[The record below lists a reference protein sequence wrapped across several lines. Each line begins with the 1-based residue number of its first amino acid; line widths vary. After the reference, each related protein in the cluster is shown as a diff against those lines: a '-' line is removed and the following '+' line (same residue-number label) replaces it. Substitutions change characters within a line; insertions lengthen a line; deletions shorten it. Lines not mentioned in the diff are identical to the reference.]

1 MPYSFFRAEVGEG
14 NVAEVTS
21 TGDTIEGDFKK
32 ETAPPK
38 GVDGSPSTHFK
49 TERPA
54 FADDGLIDLLLQ
66 KNVVINAHPIDE
78 GQPLWETLLFG
89 FGPTILIVGLFVL
102 LARRAQAAA
111 GGGGLGGFGRSR
123 AKRYDAEQTKESVD
137 FGDVAGIDEAED
149 ELVEVVDFL
158 RNPGRYTKLG
168 ASVPRGVLLSGPP
181 GTGKTLLARA
191 VAGEAGVPFFSL
203 SASEFIEAI
212 VGVGASRV
220 RDLFAQAKAA
230 APAIIFID
238 ELDAIG
244 RSRGGGVS
252 LGGHDEREQ
261 TLNQILTEMDGFSGS
276 EGVIVIASTNRPEV
290 LDSALLRPGRFDRR
304 VTVNPPDQTGRRLIL
319 EVHTRGVPLA
329 EDVDLQSIAASTP
342 GMVGADLR
350 NLVNE
355 AALTAARREHEKVQ
369 LADFT
374 DSLEKIVLGAER
386 KIVLSPDERERTA
399 YHESGHALLGM
410 LQPGADP
417 VRKISI
423 IPRGRALG
431 VTFQS
436 PVDRPVR
443 LLRRL
448 PEGAAGRLAGRARRR
463 APDLRRPDDRRRVRP
478 RAGHAHR
485 PRDGR
490 AVGDVRRRRPG
501 LRPPGPQR
509 RADALPRGRAAVG
522 AHARAGRQRG
532 PPDPRGVRR
541 RGALAAQGAPRA
553 ARGAHAGAAR
563 ARDARR
569 GRRLP
574 DRRRRPG
581 AAGAA
586 SSLTDSA
593 KRASIYDDASTAGRS
608 SSSQRS
614 SPMLAAHG
622 PGSTAAPTHGHG
634 DDRRRPR
641 SRHGRR
647 AVRYSRSCQDNGPAT
662 ITTWSSCSRSD
673 GHVGRVGDASV
684 GACTVQAGE
693 VGLPDR
699 HDLRGRLATVS
710 VIATTPSWRA
720 GSTSRRVGRP
730 TSARTTPTSTSSR
743 VHHRRGAVARP
754 GGRLCPPT
762 ETR

>member
-1 MPYSFFRAEVGEG
+1 MADAPTAPGPRPDGNRAQGLGGRMAAMPGGNRFWIILLVLLAVNYIIASQASSGPSRLQVPYSFFRAEVGKG

-21 TGDTIEGDFKK
+21 TGDTIEGDFKRK
-32 ETAPPK
+32 TAPPK
-38 GVDGSPSTHFK
+38 GVSGSPSTHFK

-66 KNVVINAHPIDE
+66 KNVVINAHPIDQ
-78 GQPLWETLLFG
+78 GQPLWQTLLFG
-89 FGPTILIVGLFVL
+89 FGPTLLIVGLFVL

-123 AKRYDAEQTKESVD
+123 AKRYDAAQTKEQVD
-137 FGDVAGIDEAED
+137 FEDVAGIDEAED

-168 ASVPRGVLLSGPP
+168 ASVPRGVLLSGLP

-220 RDLFAQAKAA
+220 RDLFNQAKEA

-244 RSRGGGVS
+244 RARGGGVS

-290 LDSALLRPGRFDRR
+290 LDPALLRPGRFDRR

-329 EDVDLQSIAASTP
+329 DDVDLQAIAASTP

-355 AALTAARREHEKVQ
+355 AALTAARRQHERVQ

-386 KIVLSPDERERTA
+386 RIVLSQAERERTA

-436 PVDRPVR
+436 PESDRYGYSAGY
-443 LLRRL
+443 LK
-448 PEGAAGRLAGRARRR
+448 GRLIGS
-463 APDLRRPDDRRRVRP
+463 L
-478 RAGHAHR
+478 G
-485 PRDGR
+485 
-490 AVGDVRRRRPG
+490 
-501 LRPPGPQR
+501 
-509 RADALPRGRAAVG
+509 GRAAELLIYGDMTTG
-522 AHARAGRQRG
+522 AESDLEQATGIARAMAGRWGMSDAVG
-532 PPDPRGVRR
+532 PVSVLPGPNDEPTLFPGVAQPSERTRELVDSEARR
-541 RGALAAQGAPRA
+541 ILEECAAAALSQLRDHREQLDALARALLEHETLDEADAYRIAGVDRAPA
-553 ARGAHAGAAR
+553 
-563 ARDARR
+563 
-569 GRRLP
+569 
-574 DRRRRPG
+574 
-581 AAGAA
+581 
-586 SSLTDSA
+586 
-593 KRASIYDDASTAGRS
+593 
-608 SSSQRS
+608 
-614 SPMLAAHG
+614 
-622 PGSTAAPTHGHG
+622 AAP
-634 DDRRRPR
+634 
-641 SRHGRR
+641 
-647 AVRYSRSCQDNGPAT
+647 A
-662 ITTWSSCSRSD
+662 
-673 GHVGRVGDASV
+673 
-684 GACTVQAGE
+684 
-693 VGLPDR
+693 
-699 HDLRGRLATVS
+699 
-710 VIATTPSWRA
+710 
-720 GSTSRRVGRP
+720 
-730 TSARTTPTSTSSR
+730 
-743 VHHRRGAVARP
+743 
-754 GGRLCPPT
+754 
-762 ETR
+762 

>member
-1 MPYSFFRAEVGEG
+1 MAAMPGGNRFWIILLVLLAVNYIIASQASSGPERLQVPYSFFRAEVGEG

-220 RDLFAQAKAA
+220 RDLFTQAKAA

-386 KIVLSPDERERTA
+386 KIVLSQDERERTA

-436 PVDRPVR
+436 PSTDRYGYSSDY
-443 LLRRL
+443 LK
-448 PEGAAGRLAGRARRR
+448 GRL
-463 APDLRRPDDRRRVRP
+463 
-478 RAGHAHR
+478 
-485 PRDGR
+485 
-490 AVGDVRRRRPG
+490 VGSLG
-501 LRPPGPQR
+501 
-509 RADALPRGRAAVG
+509 GRAAELLIYGDLTTG
-522 AHARAGRQRG
+522 AESDLEQATRIARAMAGRWGMSDAVG
-532 PPDPRGVRR
+532 PVSVLPGPNDEPTLFPGV
-541 RGALAAQGAPRA
+541 AQPSERT
-553 ARGAHAGAAR
+553 RELV
-563 ARDARR
+563 DSEARR
-569 GRRLP
+569 ILEECAEVALSQLKEHREQLEALTRALLEHETLDEADAYRIAGVAPVPPAPLP
-574 DRRRRPG
+574 
-581 AAGAA
+581 A
-586 SSLTDSA
+586 
-593 KRASIYDDASTAGRS
+593 
-608 SSSQRS
+608 
-614 SPMLAAHG
+614 
-622 PGSTAAPTHGHG
+622 
-634 DDRRRPR
+634 
-641 SRHGRR
+641 
-647 AVRYSRSCQDNGPAT
+647 
-662 ITTWSSCSRSD
+662 
-673 GHVGRVGDASV
+673 
-684 GACTVQAGE
+684 
-693 VGLPDR
+693 
-699 HDLRGRLATVS
+699 
-710 VIATTPSWRA
+710 
-720 GSTSRRVGRP
+720 
-730 TSARTTPTSTSSR
+730 
-743 VHHRRGAVARP
+743 
-754 GGRLCPPT
+754 
-762 ETR
+762 